1 MHKLK
6 LLVTGG
12 AGYIGSHMVRTLGE
26 GGHEIIVYDNLSSG
40 FADAVLFGK
49 LIVDDLA
56 DRERLELLFKAERF
70 DAVLHFAAHIV
81 VPESVRDPIKYYR
94 NNFANALNLV
104 DACVRHGVKNFIFS
118 STAAV
123 YGAPAKVPIGE
134 RSALEPVN
142 PYGSSKLMVERMLR
156 DVSLAADFSYV
167 ALRYFNA
174 AGADQKA
181 RIGERHDPETHL
193 IPLAVKAALDRNG
206 EVRVFGTDYP
216 TKDGTCVRDYIH
228 IDDLIDAHVL
238 ALAHLMSGSGS
249 GAFNC
254 GYGHGASVKEVLDT
268 VRKVT
273 GTDFRVVEA
282 GRRQGD
288 PPELVADSSLLRKE
302 LGWTPDHDDL
312 DFIIRTAW
320 EWEKKMKGR

>member
-81 VPESVRDPIKYYR
+81 VPESVRDPIKYSR

-193 IPLAVKAALDRNG
+193 IPLAVKAALDRHLRQG
-206 EVRVFGTDYP
+206 LHPYRRPYRRTRPGTRSP
-216 TKDGTCVRDYIH
+216 H
-228 IDDLIDAHVL
+228 
-238 ALAHLMSGSGS
+238 
-249 GAFNC
+249 
-254 GYGHGASVKEVLDT
+254 
-268 VRKVT
+268 VRKRKRR
-273 GTDFRVVEA
+273 FQLRIRP
-282 GRRQGD
+282 RRQREGGPRYGQKGD
-288 PPELVADSSLLRKE
+288 RN
-302 LGWTPDHDDL
+302 
-312 DFIIRTAW
+312 
-320 EWEKKMKGR
+320 

>member
-26 GGHEIIVYDNLSSG
+26 SGHDIIIYDNLSAG
-40 FADAVLFGK
+40 FRDAVLFGK
-49 LIVDDLA
+49 LIVEDLA
-56 DRERLELLFKAERF
+56 DRERLDLLFKAERF

-81 VPESVRDPIKYYR
+81 VPESVKEPIRYYR

-104 DACVRHGVKNFIFS
+104 DACIRHGVKNFIFS

-123 YGAPAKVPIGE
+123 YGAPAEVPISE

-142 PYGSSKLMVERMLR
+142 PYGSSKLMVERMLQ
-156 DVSLAADFSYV
+156 DVSRAADFKYV

-181 RIGERHDPETHL
+181 RIGERHNPETHL
-193 IPLAVKAALDRNG
+193 IPLAVQAALDRNK
-206 EVRVFGTDYP
+206 EVRIFGIDYP

-238 ALAHLMSGSGS
+238 ALDHLLSGGGS
-249 GAFNC
+249 RVFNC
-254 GYGHGASVKEVLDT
+254 GYGHGSSVKEVIDA

-282 GRRQGD
+282 GRREGD
-288 PPELVADSSLLRKE
+288 PPELVAHSSLLKKE
-302 LGWTPDHDDL
+302 LGWTPAHDDL
-312 DFIIRTAW
+312 DFIVRTAW
-320 EWEKKMKGR
+320 EWEKKIKRR

>member
-26 GGHEIIVYDNLSSG
+26 GGHEIIVYDNLSTG
-40 FADAVLFGK
+40 FGDAALFGK
-49 LIVDDLA
+49 LIVEDLA
-56 DRERLELLFKAERF
+56 DREKLDLLFEAERF

-94 NNFANALNLV
+94 NNFSNALNLV
-104 DACVRHGVKNFIFS
+104 DACVKHGVKNFIFS

-123 YGAPAKVPIGE
+123 YGAPAEVPISE

-156 DVSLAADFSYV
+156 DVSLSADFSYV

-193 IPLAVKAALDRNG
+193 IPLAVQAALDANK
-206 EVRVFGTDYP
+206 EVRVFGIDYP

-228 IDDLIDAHVL
+228 IDDLIDSHVL
-238 ALAHLMSGSGS
+238 ALDHLMSEGGSR
-249 GAFNC
+249 AFNC
-254 GYGHGASVKEVLDT
+254 GYGHGASVKEILDT

-273 GTDFRVVEA
+273 GTDFKIVEA
-282 GRRQGD
+282 GRREGD
-288 PPELVADSSLLRKE
+288 PPELVADSSLLRRE
-302 LGWTPDHDDL
+302 LGWTPAHDDL
-312 DFIIRTAW
+312 DFIVRTAW
-320 EWEKKMKGR
+320 EWEKKIKRR